1 MSECLDYACP
11 EIILPKHYW
20 IMQPEDFKF
29 AKNIDLMYRGNM
41 SDIPVGLSEEEILTR
56 IEKLKDYYP
65 NEFGKK
71 RKK

>member
-1 MSECLDYACP
+1 
-11 EIILPKHYW
+11 
-20 IMQPEDFKF
+20 MQPEDFKF

-41 SDIPVGLSEEEILTR
+41 RDIPVGLSEEEILTR
-56 IEKLKDYYP
+56 IEQLKDYDP